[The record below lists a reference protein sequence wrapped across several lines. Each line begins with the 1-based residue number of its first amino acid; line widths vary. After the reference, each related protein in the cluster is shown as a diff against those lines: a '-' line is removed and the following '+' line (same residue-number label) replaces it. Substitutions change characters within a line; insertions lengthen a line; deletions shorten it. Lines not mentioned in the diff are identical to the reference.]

1 MNEFF
6 SLASCNSRNSPA
18 NKARSAWP
26 VVCILAWSWLHG
38 CAWKPFMRF
47 EMIFSERILDSF
59 FSGILDSNAQYSG
72 FHKQKFP
79 GFRNPD
85 YLTWGDL
92 FYRVCWVTSNKGKA
106 VRVMVLKNGKNNS
119 LMKWYVPLAYLLLWQ
134 HYTTILDTAVKVTTW
149 GFGAKKI
156 PVGPALHYVTQTLL
170 WRYFRFL
177 FLFSV
182 LLFYKRFDVLS
193 SRLFFFRFLIQS
205 VIQSHIQTV
214 KRSVI
219 RSVTRS
225 VIRSVIRSGLD
236 FIDAKLKQSRTYQ
249 VRCRVEDFNPE
260 PSALI
265 TILIG
270 FWRWLAG

>member
-47 EMIFSERILDSF
+47 EMIFSEWILDSF
-59 FSGILDSNAQYSG
+59 FSGILDSKSWILDSNAQYSG

-119 LMKWYVPLAYLLLWQ
+119 LMKWYVPLAYLLLWR

-149 GFGAKKI
+149 GLRSI
-156 PVGPALHYVTQTLL
+156 M
-170 WRYFRFL
+170 
-177 FLFSV
+177 
-182 LLFYKRFDVLS
+182 
-193 SRLFFFRFLIQS
+193 SRRLCSS
-205 VIQSHIQTV
+205 VIFVFHSCFLYYHFIKDLMFYFQDSSFFDSWSNPWSNPIS
-214 KRSVI
+214 KPWSDRW
-219 RSVTRS
+219 
-225 VIRSVIRSGLD
+225 SG
-236 FIDAKLKQSRTYQ
+236 
-249 VRCRVEDFNPE
+249 P
-260 PSALI
+260 
-265 TILIG
+265 
-270 FWRWLAG
+270 

>member
-1 MNEFF
+1 MK
-6 SLASCNSRNSPA
+6 SY
-18 NKARSAWP
+18 
-26 VVCILAWSWLHG
+26 ILL
-38 CAWKPFMRF
+38 
-47 EMIFSERILDSF
+47 
-59 FSGILDSNAQYSG
+59 
-72 FHKQKFP
+72 
-79 GFRNPD
+79 FRMPNIKE
-85 YLTWGDL
+85 
-92 FYRVCWVTSNKGKA
+92 S
-106 VRVMVLKNGKNNS
+106 
-119 LMKWYVPLAYLLLWQ
+119 
-134 HYTTILDTAVKVTTW
+134 DTAVKVTTW

-170 WRYFRFL
+170 WRYFRFS
-177 FLFSV
+177 FLFS
-182 LLFYKRFDVLS
+182 KRFDVLF

-225 VIRSVIRSGLD
+225 VIRSVIRSGPD
-236 FIDAKLKQSRTYQ
+236 FIDVKLKQSRTYQ

-270 FWRWLAG
+270 FWR